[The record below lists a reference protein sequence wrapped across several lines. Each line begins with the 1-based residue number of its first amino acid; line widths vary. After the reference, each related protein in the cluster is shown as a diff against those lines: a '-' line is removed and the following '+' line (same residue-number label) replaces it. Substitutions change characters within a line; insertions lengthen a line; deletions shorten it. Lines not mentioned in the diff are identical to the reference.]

1 MSFQQYIFITG
12 GVGVGKSTLISHL
25 KQCIPKDQR
34 CIIQEYID
42 FEPELGKRM
51 LEQMLQENG
60 NVYAFQLFILDCF
73 ERQLQHVGEKKYVI
87 FERSPCDSIM
97 IFSTEAYHQ
106 GRISEEQFEQL
117 KKAVDSLVEKYHIPT
132 FEQCSFT
139 RVDTCQFNSNETF
152 HHVKNIID
160 SQHEKKQHSCFLLYC
175 SDPHR
180 QKENIENRGRP
191 EERNYDINYMI
202 NINQKYED
210 IFSPYF

>member
-1 MSFQQYIFITG
+1 M
-12 GVGVGKSTLISHL
+12 
-25 KQCIPKDQR
+25 
-34 CIIQEYID
+34 
-42 FEPELGKRM
+42 
-51 LEQMLQENG
+51 G
-60 NVYAFQLFILDCF
+60 N
-73 ERQLQHVGEKKYVI
+73 K
-87 FERSPCDSIM
+87 
-97 IFSTEAYHQ
+97 T
-106 GRISEEQFEQL
+106 
-117 KKAVDSLVEKYHIPT
+117 PT
-132 FEQCSFT
+132 FLLIKISLNK
-139 RVDTCQFNSNETF
+139 FNHPPQLPMRTISNETF